1 MNRRFS
7 SLAILAL
14 FVTATLTLGAYQRAG
29 AAGGAISGA
38 VVFKGTA
45 PKAEEAQ
52 GHQGQAAL

>member
-14 FVTATLTLGAYQRAG
+14 FVTATLTLGAYQGAG
-29 AAGGAISGA
+29 AAGGGISGA
-38 VVFKGTA
+38 VLFKGTA
-45 PKAEEAQ
+45 PKPKKAQ